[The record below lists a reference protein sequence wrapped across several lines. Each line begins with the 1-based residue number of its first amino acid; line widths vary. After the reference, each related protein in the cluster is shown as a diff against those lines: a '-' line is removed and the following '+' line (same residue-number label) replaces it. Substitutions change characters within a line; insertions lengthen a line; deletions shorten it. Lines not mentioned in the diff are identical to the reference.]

1 MRVIDAAW
9 WASHTAFMAIR
20 VLGPLETGTEHAL
33 SPRERAVL
41 AALIVRVGRTV
52 APGELAEACW
62 GDDPPR
68 TWPQQVKTSV
78 ARIRAGLGT
87 TAVLTRG
94 SAYALGIDPATVDA
108 FEFERLVSSARQHAL
123 HDENDRAVEMY
134 RRGLAL
140 WRGVAY
146 VELVDWEPAAV
157 EAERLAAIRDSA
169 EEELLESRLAEGE
182 HRAVIADAERLVRA
196 APLREERWAVLAI
209 ANYRAGRQAEA
220 LATVRAARARLV
232 DELGIDIG
240 ARLRELEASMLRQD
254 PALTLVRTLHRVSDA
269 CPYRGL
275 APYSPADVDA
285 FFGRDDDVDDIQE
298 RVRPGSLTAVVGASG
313 SGKSSLVL
321 AGVLPR
327 LTSGRTVVVLT
338 AGRDAALDLRARIE
352 QRGAADIVVID
363 QAEAVFQ
370 LAERERDELCAI
382 VADVLAAGSAVLM
395 TLRSEFLDRATGL
408 PYVGTAIG
416 RGVLAIGP
424 LTADGLR
431 RAIECPAVGA
441 GLRLEP
447 GLVEVIERDA
457 GDRRTT
463 LPHVSHALVETW
475 VRREGATLTVA
486 GYEASGGI
494 AGAIAQSAES
504 LYRSLDAHDASA
516 CRSLMLRLVH
526 RGADGVSVRRTA
538 SLAPLAAD
546 PARRRVIDRL
556 VAVRLLTTDADDITV
571 AHEAIA
577 TAWPRLDGWLENDA
591 EGARLVG
598 TVATAAELWH
608 GSGRRS
614 EDLMRGARLQGAL
627 DWRADSEPDLTAVE
641 QEFLDTS
648 SDRERDEVRELADRA
663 ARDRRNIRGLRWTI
677 GGACVLLV
685 AALLGGG
692 LAAVRGA
699 EAAAAAENAR
709 VEALVATSLSVRAND
724 RETAALLAAEAFRR
738 WPEDPRVRSALRGVM
753 MSTGGLV
760 DTHLAE
766 ATYQPAMDVI
776 PGSATAVRVSSEAEG
791 SDQATMHVIDL
802 DTGEVRDPVELDL
815 PAAVPFATRTVV
827 VSPDGST
834 VAIQSPAYP
843 GPSDHTGCCWSH
855 VAFVDL
861 RTGRLSRA
869 TVMVQAQLSSRP
881 VFDETGRILYFAHPL
896 IGDLIAIDSVTGEI
910 HASNPAA
917 LDEQPTPEDRDLGLT
932 IVDERSVAVAAGD
945 EILIYDRATL
955 TVTRTIPLDGDM
967 AGSAVISD
975 GQGGVVATG
984 VDGTVRVSL
993 ATGETLWRRTADP
1006 TRNCNTLH
1014 LVAQSSVACGSFAG
1028 AALIDLETGE
1038 TRREQTALQLNL
1050 SPEFETIDDESLL
1063 VTVDTFSMW
1072 MRWRVDGG
1080 GAGADVVAKGREL
1093 VDGPE
1098 AGGSVVVTQPVGGG
1112 RMQLWDL
1119 KRDAPVGEEADLIV
1133 PLGSGVVARSD
1144 GTGRPSLQRLAGE
1157 EIPLTV
1163 PDLPESFH
1171 LVPGGWAHLAFAWWA
1186 DAVVAFDPS
1195 TGAPLGPAMNLPG
1208 VQFVDVLS
1216 ASETPDQQRAV
1227 ITWWEESIGST
1238 ETAVFDI
1245 STGDLLVRGLH
1256 GLEQS
1261 HALDSDQV
1269 IGIEA
1274 ENARRYDIRTLE
1286 PISSLARAIGG
1297 SQLISAS
1304 SDGRTLLSVGFNN
1317 ALTLYDLRADVAL
1330 AAPLDSDAPGVRLR
1344 GGYLTA
1350 DGETLLEA
1358 LPDGIRIWDLRPVEQ
1373 ALDACALA
1381 GRELS
1386 EEEWST
1392 YFPDE
1397 ERVDTCAALTS

>member
-1 MRVIDAAW
+1 M
-9 WASHTAFMAIR
+9 
-20 VLGPLETGTEHAL
+20 
-33 SPRERAVL
+33 
-41 AALIVRVGRTV
+41 
-52 APGELAEACW
+52 
-62 GDDPPR
+62 
-68 TWPQQVKTSV
+68 

-441 GLRLEP
+441 GLRLEA

-608 GSGRRS
+608 GSGRRE
-614 EDLMRGARLQGAL
+614 EDLLRGARLHAAM
-627 DWRADSEPDLTAVE
+627 DWSEESAADLTAVE
-641 QEFLDTS
+641 REFLKS
-648 SDRERDEVRELADRA
+648 SSEREQVEIRELADRA
-663 ARDRRNIRGLRWTI
+663 ARDKRDNRRLRWI
-677 GGACVLLV
+677 VGGAGVLLV
-685 AALLGGG
+685 AAIIGGS
-692 LAAVRGA
+692 LAAVRGG
-699 EAAAAAENAR
+699 EAQVAAENAS
-709 VEALVATSLSVRAND
+709 VEALVATSLSLLDND
-724 RETAALLAAEAFRR
+724 RETAALLAAEAYRR
-738 WPEDPRVRSALRGVM
+738 WPDDPRTRSALWGVVTD
-753 MSTGGLV
+753 SGGVV
-760 DTHLAE
+760 DVRHGDDASL
-766 ATYQPAMDVI
+766 PWLDVV
-776 PGSATAVRVSSEAEG
+776 PGARTAVRVSVSAA
-791 SDQATMHVIDL
+791 DQTASIVDIVDLATGESRDVL
-802 DTGEVRDPVELDL
+802 DTDL
-815 PAAVPFATRTVV
+815 PAAVAGSERTVS
-827 VSPDGST
+827 VSPDGSA
-834 VAIQSPAYP
+834 VAISVFVHPEP
-843 GPSDHTGCCWSH
+843 RVEDECCWTHISVIDLETEQARPAIETIRAILVPAAAAWDAAGRH
-855 VAFVDL
+855 VFMVDATSAELIAVDTTSGAMRASSGWTPSADPDMNELKTFANPTIFDDRLVAVGAGPEIRLYEQDSLELL
-861 RTGRLSRA
+861 RTISFEDDRSSEAIITDGR
-869 TVMVQAQLSSRP
+869 
-881 VFDETGRILYFAHPL
+881 G
-896 IGDLIAIDSVTGEI
+896 
-910 HASNPAA
+910 
-917 LDEQPTPEDRDLGLT
+917 GL
-932 IVDERSVAVAAGD
+932 VAAGW
-945 EILIYDRATL
+945 
-955 TVTRTIPLDGDM
+955 
-967 AGSAVISD
+967 
-975 GQGGVVATG
+975 
-984 VDGTVRVSL
+984 DGTVRIASDGTIVWRRSAEATETCVSL
-993 ATGETLWRRTADP
+993 HLATVDTI
-1006 TRNCNTLH
+1006 
-1014 LVAQSSVACGSFAG
+1014 ACGSYGGLSILDLDTGNTTG
-1028 AALIDLETGE
+1028 AA
-1038 TRREQTALQLNL
+1038 APLQYNRKAF
-1050 SPEFETIDDESLL
+1050 FETIDDETLL
-1063 VTVDTFSMW
+1063 AFPTVPPVW
-1072 MRWRVDGG
+1072 LRWRIDGG
-1080 GAGADVVAKGREL
+1080 GAGAGVIAKGREL
-1093 VDGPE
+1093 LEGPD
-1098 AGGSVVVTQPVGGG
+1098 AGGSLVVTQPAGGG
-1112 RMQLWDL
+1112 PMQLWDIT
-1119 KRDAPVGEEADLIV
+1119 RDVPVGDESGRIV
-1133 PLGSGVVARSD
+1133 PLGSGVVARFDEQPSGPLYARHED
-1144 GTGRPSLQRLAGE
+1144 QWGRPTLQRVSTADEFPLRIAG
-1157 EIPLTV
+1157 
-1163 PDLPESFH
+1163 LPNS
-1171 LVPGGWAHLAFAWWA
+1171 VNVYPGGWATPAFAAWP
-1186 DAVVAFDPS
+1186 DGVVAFDPS
-1195 TGAPLGPAMNLPG
+1195 SGEAVGPTMTLPEG
-1208 VQFVDVLS
+1208 FTTVISV
-1216 ASETPDQQRAV
+1216 SETPDSTLAV
-1227 ITWWEESIGST
+1227 ITWFNQRRANS
-1238 ETAVFDI
+1238 ETGVFDI
-1245 STGDLLVRGLH
+1245 STGDLVARGLF
-1256 GLEQS
+1256 GLEGS
-1261 HALDSDQV
+1261 LAGSDDHV
-1269 IGIEA
+1269 IGVAEDEA
-1274 ENARRYDIRTLE
+1274 GVYDIHTLE
-1286 PISSLARAIGG
+1286 PLAALARSAGG
-1297 SQLISAS
+1297 GNRITVSE
-1304 SDGRTLLSVGFNN
+1304 DGRTLLNVGYNN
-1317 ALTLYDLRADVAL
+1317 ALTLYDLTGNIAL
-1330 AAPLDSDAPGVRLR
+1330 AGPLDGLADATRIA
-1344 GGYLTA
+1344 GGFLTA

-1358 LPDGIRIWDLRPVEQ
+1358 LPDGIRVWDLRPDAQ

-1386 EEEWST
+1386 AEEWST
-1392 YFPDE
+1392 YFPGE